1 MSLRRH
7 SLALAALALAA
18 CRPAPLPELFQ
29 RTSGEIRLP
38 AGIFE
43 LASGIRIPPGA
54 HDLVVT
60 GSPEGTILR
69 AADNF
74 EDRALLYV
82 ENAERITIRN
92 LRIDGNRA
100 ALSRERDLPPSDV
113 RFIDFH
119 DANGIAAD
127 EVQGLTL
134 EDIEFTEVAGFA
146 VLVARSTEVAVRRVS
161 VRNSGSRNPRGKNNT
176 TGGVLIEDG
185 TCGFTVEDS
194 VFENI
199 DGNAVWTHS
208 RYTAPRNCDG
218 LIRANRF
225 RLIGRDAIQIGH
237 ATRIRVEE
245 NSGEQIGFPP
255 EVVDVAGGAIPVAID
270 TSGNVDHAVYARN
283 RFEEI
288 NGKCIDLDGFHHG
301 EVVGNTCINRGR
313 AADYPFA
320 GYAVVMNNTN
330 PDMQSEGIL
339 IRDNLVDGS
348 KFGGVFVIGHDNVVS
363 GNRLLNLNKAGC
375 NENAALYGCLH
386 FPGEPDLLQ
395 SGIYL
400 GKRAE
405 RPAPARDNV
414 IKGNV
419 ITGYKMSERCLGFAP
434 GIRPADNRIGPNDC
448 RDAPAQP

>member
-1 MSLRRH
+1 MTPGRH
-7 SLALAALALAA
+7 LLPLALLAFAT
-18 CRPAPLPELFQ
+18 CRPASLPELFQ
-29 RTSGEIRLP
+29 RTSGEVRLP
-38 AGIFE
+38 AGIFD

-54 HDLVVT
+54 RDLVVT
-60 GSPEGTILR
+60 GSPGGTTLR
-69 AADNF
+69 AAAGF
-74 EDRALLYV
+74 QGRALIDIR
-82 ENAERITIRN
+82 NARRITIRN

-100 ALSRERDLPPSDV
+100 ALSRERGLPPSDV

-127 EVQGLTL
+127 KVQGLTL

-161 VRNSGSRNPRGKNNT
+161 VRRSGARNARGKNNT
-176 TGGVLIEDG
+176 TGGILIEDG

-199 DGNAVWTHS
+199 DGNALWTHS

-225 RLIGRDAIQIGH
+225 RLIGRDAVQIGH
-237 ATRIRVEE
+237 ATRVRVEE
-245 NSGEQIGFPP
+245 NTGERIGFPP

-320 GYAVVMNNTN
+320 GYAIVMNNSN
-330 PDMQSEGIL
+330 PDMQSEGIV

-386 FPGEPDLLQ
+386 FADEPDLLQ

-414 IKGNV
+414 IEGNV
-419 ITGYKMSERCLGFAP
+419 ITGYKMSDRCLGFAP